1 MNLEPFRQ
9 CGISGFSCYCND
21 SDYKMPISKIHIFCR
36 LIDTD
41 SFLYG
46 VFDGHDGSKIAHFAA
61 QRMPA
66 ELLLGQLNNNNTDD
80 EIKDI
85 LYQVSN
91 SLFYRC
97 YVVPPLVE
105 KGLYCNHLVRPSICL
120 SVHTFVTDISA
131 STGRN
136 DCTSTSCLPCDLQM
150 NEWGYS

>member
-1 MNLEPFRQ
+1 
-9 CGISGFSCYCND
+9 
-21 SDYKMPISKIHIFCR
+21 MPMPKIHIFCR

-97 YVVPPLVE
+97 YVVPQPMCCAPYI
-105 KGLYCNHLVRPSICL
+105 KHPQKMQYI
-120 SVHTFVTDISA
+120 VH
-131 STGRN
+131 N
-136 DCTSTSCLPCDLQM
+136 NKEMQ
-150 NEWGYS
+150 

>member
-1 MNLEPFRQ
+1 
-9 CGISGFSCYCND
+9 
-21 SDYKMPISKIHIFCR
+21 MPMSKIHIFCR

-97 YVVPPLVE
+97 YVVPQPMCR
-105 KGLYCNHLVRPSICL
+105 GGSR
-120 SVHTFVTDISA
+120 
-131 STGRN
+131 GGGGGG
-136 DCTSTSCLPCDLQM
+136 CTQCTPP
-150 NEWGYS
+150 